1 MKIEKTRFG
10 SITIDGKK
18 YSHDVY
24 IYPNGRIEKR
34 EKKLSKPYS
43 RGHTVLGPEE
53 ISLLLEKNPEVLV
66 IGKGQY
72 GSLPIPDKSR
82 ELLADSGITVIEEKL
97 PAIIERLNELLNE
110 KEKIATILH
119 VTC

>member
-24 IYPNGRIEKR
+24 IFPNGQIEKR
-34 EKKLSKPYS
+34 KKELSKPYS

-53 ISLLLEKNPEVLV
+53 INLLLDQNPAVLV

-72 GSLPIPDKSR
+72 GSLPIPDRSR
-82 ELLADSGITVIEEKL
+82 DILEDSGVIIIEDKL
-97 PAIIERLNELLNE
+97 PVIIERLNKLLEN
-110 KEKIATILH
+110 KEKIAAILH